1 MTPTG
6 SATVRNHS
14 LLSSVRLLL
23 TRRFGSFWVGSLLS
37 NLGTWMQQVAEPWL
51 ILSMSGS
58 SFLLGLDAFAMD
70 APVWILTLLGGVLAD
85 RRDRSKVIA
94 FFQTIQMLCPILL
107 VLLILTRTI
116 HVWMI
121 IGLSLIVGIT
131 DALSMPAFQSIVPS
145 IVAPNQIGTAIALN
159 STQFNLSRVL
169 GPAIAGVVMARYGPV
184 WCFGANALSYI
195 PLLLTVYWIRVTR
208 KADRRFAMSSGRPWF
223 AEIRRI
229 GRQPR
234 LLGALCTVLVTSMF
248 CGPLIAFS
256 PVLIKHVFHSDA
268 SHFGQAIAAFG
279 AGGLI
284 GATGIL
290 AVEGRVDRI
299 KLCSGAAVLYGALL
313 TLVAVNRSLPLLS
326 VLLVLCGAAM
336 TASNTSANSILQY
349 TAHDRIRGRT
359 SSLYMLAMRGGLS
372 LGNLVAAVSVTYL
385 GVSHVFLI
393 NGIAAVLIH
402 AWIYRK
408 WVCATAAVVQQIPSS
423 SEHTL
428 VLGHEAGPQTAIALP
443 AQKNVSKI

>member
-6 SATVRNHS
+6 SATVHNHS
-14 LLSSVRLLL
+14 LLNSARLLL
-23 TRRFGSFWVGSLLS
+23 TRRFGTFWFGSLLS

-51 ILSMSGS
+51 ILSLSGS

-169 GPAIAGVVMARYGPV
+169 GPAIACVVMARYGPI

-195 PLLLTVYWIRVTR
+195 PLLLTVYWIQAPR
-208 KADRRFAMSSGRPWF
+208 KVDRRFAMRSGLPWF

-229 GRQPR
+229 GHQPR

-268 SHFGQAIAAFG
+268 IHFGQAIASFG
-279 AGGLI
+279 VGGLI

-290 AVEGRVDRI
+290 ATEGRVDRI

-326 VLLVLCGAAM
+326 LILVLCGAAM

-372 LGNLVAAVSVTYL
+372 LGNLLAGVSVTYL

-393 NGIAAVLIH
+393 NGIAAMLIQG
-402 AWIYRK
+402 WIYRK
-408 WVCATAAVVQQIPSS
+408 WVGASDVPQQQLSPGFGETPVG
-423 SEHTL
+423 SE
-428 VLGHEAGPQTAIALP
+428 GPPQSEIAL
-443 AQKNVSKI
+443 ASRRIISKM

>member
-1 MTPTG
+1 MSSAG
-6 SATVRNHS
+6 DATVHNHS
-14 LLSSVRLLL
+14 LANSLRLLL

-51 ILSMSGS
+51 ILSLSGS
-58 SFLLGLDAFAMD
+58 SFLLGLDAFVMD

-85 RRDRSKVIA
+85 RHGRRKVIS

-107 VLLILTRTI
+107 VLLILTGTI

-145 IVAPNQIGTAIALN
+145 IVAPNQIGTAIVLN
-159 STQFNLSRVL
+159 STQINLSRVL

-195 PLLLTVYWIRVTR
+195 PLLLTVYWIRVPR
-208 KADRRFAMSSGRPWF
+208 RVDRRFVMSSGQSWF
-223 AEIRRI
+223 AEVRKI

-234 LLGALCTVLVTSMF
+234 LLGALSTVLVTSIL

-256 PVLIKHVFHSDA
+256 PVLIKQVFHSDA
-268 SHFGQAIAAFG
+268 IHFGQAIAAFG
-279 AGGLI
+279 VGGLI
-284 GATGIL
+284 GATGVL
-290 AVEGRVDRI
+290 SVEGHVDRI
-299 KLCSGAAVLYGALL
+299 KLCSGAAILYGALL
-313 TLVAVNRSLPLLS
+313 SLVAVNRSLPLLS
-326 VLLVLCGAAM
+326 FLLVLCGAAM

-349 TAHDRIRGRT
+349 TARDRIRGRT

-372 LGNLVAAVSVTYL
+372 LGNLMAGISVTYL

-393 NGIAAVLIH
+393 NGIAAMLIQ
-402 AWIYRK
+402 AWIYGK
-408 WVCATAAVVQQIPSS
+408 WIDAPAVTTRQLPSS
-423 SEHTL
+423 SDFAASF
-428 VLGHEAGPQTAIALP
+428 GNEAKPQVENSFTTRRDI
-443 AQKNVSKI
+443 S

>member
-1 MTPTG
+1 
-6 SATVRNHS
+6 
-14 LLSSVRLLL
+14 
-23 TRRFGSFWVGSLLS
+23 
-37 NLGTWMQQVAEPWL
+37 MQQVAEPWL
-51 ILSMSGS
+51 ILSLSGS

-85 RRDRSKVIA
+85 RRDRRKVIF
-94 FFQTIQMLCPILL
+94 FFQAIQMFCPILL
-107 VLLILTRTI
+107 VLLILTGRI

-145 IVAPNQIGTAIALN
+145 IVGPNQIGTAIALN

-169 GPAIAGVVMARYGPV
+169 GPAIAGIVMARFGPA

-195 PLLLTVYWIRVTR
+195 PLLLTVYWIQAPRNV
-208 KADRRFAMSSGRPWF
+208 DRRFAMSSGKPWF

-229 GRQPR
+229 ARQPR
-234 LLGALCTVLVTSMF
+234 LLGALCTVLVTSIL

-256 PVLIKHVFHSDA
+256 PVLIKQVFHSDA
-268 SHFGQAIAAFG
+268 LHFGQAIAAFG
-279 AGGLI
+279 VGGLL
-284 GATGIL
+284 GAMEIL
-290 AVEGRVDRI
+290 AVEGHVDRI
-299 KLCSGAAVLYGALL
+299 KLCSGAAVLYGVLL
-313 TLVAVNRSLPLLS
+313 SLVAVNRSLPLLS
-326 VLLVLCGAAM
+326 CLLVLCGAVM

-372 LGNLVAAVSVTYL
+372 LGNLIAGVSVTYL
-385 GVSHVFLI
+385 GVSHVFLM
-393 NGIAAVLIH
+393 NGIVAMLIQ

-408 WVCATAAVVQQIPSS
+408 WVNAPEVAKRQLSHSVDTQGFLASGKAASIDR
-423 SEHTL
+423 L
-428 VLGHEAGPQTAIALP
+428 RN
-443 AQKNVSKI
+443 KDVS

>member
-1 MTPTG
+1 MARG
-6 SATVRNHS
+6 GGATVHNHS
-14 LLSSVRLLL
+14 LANSLRLLL

-51 ILSMSGS
+51 ILSLSGP
-58 SFLLGLDAFAMD
+58 SFLLGLDAFVMD

-85 RRDRSKVIA
+85 RHDRRKVISS
-94 FFQTIQMLCPILL
+94 FQTIQMLCPILL
-107 VLLILTRTI
+107 VILILTGTI

-145 IVAPNQIGTAIALN
+145 IVAPNQIGTAIVLN
-159 STQFNLSRVL
+159 STQVNLSRVL

-195 PLLLTVYWIRVTR
+195 PLLLTVYWIQVPRRV
-208 KADRRFAMSSGRPWF
+208 DRRFAMSSGQPWF
-223 AEIRRI
+223 TEIRRI
-229 GRQPR
+229 GHQPR
-234 LLGALCTVLVTSMF
+234 LLGALCTVLVTSIL

-256 PVLIKHVFHSDA
+256 PVLIKQVFHSDA
-268 SHFGQAIAAFG
+268 IHFGQAIAAFG

-284 GATGIL
+284 GAAGIL
-290 AVEGRVDRI
+290 AVEGQADRI

-313 TLVAVNRSLPLLS
+313 SLVAANRSLSLLS
-326 VLLVLCGAAM
+326 WLLVLCGAAM

-372 LGNLVAAVSVTYL
+372 LGNLMAGVSVTYL
-385 GVSHVFLI
+385 GVSSVFLI
-393 NGIAAVLIH
+393 NGIAAVLIQ

-408 WVCATAAVVQQIPSS
+408 WVYATAATKPQPLLTSGEPTGLRPQGTSQI
-423 SEHTL
+423 E
-428 VLGHEAGPQTAIALP
+428 TALST
-443 AQKNVSKI
+443 QKNASKK

>member
-1 MTPTG
+1 MT
-6 SATVRNHS
+6 SAGGATIHNHS
-14 LLSSVRLLL
+14 LANSLRLLL

-51 ILSMSGS
+51 ILSLSGS
-58 SFLLGLDAFAMD
+58 SFLLGLDAFVMD

-85 RRDRSKVIA
+85 RRDRRRVIF
-94 FFQTIQMLCPILL
+94 FFQAIQMFCPILL
-107 VLLILTRTI
+107 VLLIVTGMI

-121 IGLSLIVGIT
+121 IGLSLVVGIT
-131 DALSMPAFQSIVPS
+131 DALSMPAFQSFVPS

-169 GPAIAGVVMARYGPV
+169 GPAIAGVVMARYGPA

-195 PLLLTVYWIRVTR
+195 PLLLTVYWIQVPHTL
-208 KADRRFAMSSGRPWF
+208 DRRFAMSSGQPWF

-229 GRQPR
+229 GRQPK
-234 LLGALCTVLVTSMF
+234 LLGALCTVLVTSIL

-256 PVLIKHVFHSDA
+256 PVLIKQVFHSDA
-268 SHFGQAIAAFG
+268 LHFGQAIAAFG
-279 AGGLI
+279 VGGLI

-290 AVEGRVDRI
+290 AVEGHIHRV
-299 KLCSGAAVLYGALL
+299 KLCSRAAVLYGVLL
-313 TLVAVNRSLPLLS
+313 SLVAVNRSLPLLS
-326 VLLVLCGAAM
+326 GLLVLCGATM
-336 TASNTSANSILQY
+336 TASNISANSILQY

-372 LGNLVAAVSVTYL
+372 LGNLMAGVSVTYL

-393 NGIAAVLIH
+393 NGIAAMLIQLL
-402 AWIYRK
+402 IYRK
-408 WVCATAAVVQQIPSS
+408 WVDASAAAELQLLHS
-423 SEHTL
+423 SERL
-428 VLGHEAGPQTAIALP
+428 
-443 AQKNVSKI
+443 